1 MNLFAF
7 NGSLGALSEPERSA
21 LLKRPLSQTQGIE
34 GAVRDIIDNV
44 KARGDAALFDYA
56 QRFDGATLAALQVPQ
71 ATLQQALDELEP
83 SLRRAFERAA
93 TNLRRV
99 ALATMPQA
107 TEVEVEPGVIVGRRA
122 DPLQRVGV
130 YAPGGT
136 AAYPSSVL
144 MGVVPA
150 KAAGVPEVIVCS
162 PPAQNGLPSKVVMAA
177 ACLAGADAVFAVGG
191 AGAVAAMAYGTAS
204 VAPVQRIVGPG
215 NAWVAEAKRQV
226 AADVGIDSPA
236 GPSELLVIAD
246 AHATPS
252 AVALEVL
259 AQAEHDVDACVVV
272 VALDA
277 AWAQNLEAEIGRRL
291 SDMPRA
297 AIASKALQ
305 LRGALLTATQAEAIS
320 FSNAFAPEHLLL
332 ALTDADAWV
341 PKLFCAG
348 TIFVGETA
356 SVSFG
361 DYLSGANHVL
371 PTAGHARKQSGL
383 SVFDFVRFSTWQR
396 ISKQGANSLA
406 ADVVT
411 FASSEGLFGHAAS
424 AAQWKSDTG
433 GDALPASTF
442 VPFRSTLS
450 SIERYVPKRPPM
462 EIDLTDN
469 TNLFG
474 VPPHASEA
482 IAQFPSR
489 VVTRYPSPYADTVR
503 KALARYAE
511 VQPDNVITGCGSDDV
526 LDALFRAFGNAGD
539 QVAYAPPTFGIIP
552 AFAKANALQPVETA
566 LSTDSLLRVHAK
578 IIYLCS
584 PNNPTGALLSDGF
597 VETLLRESQSLVVLD
612 EAYIEYASRRSLSGL
627 AAQSPRLVVVRT
639 LSKAFGLAGLRIGW
653 AVAHARVVAEIEKT
667 RGPYKVGGLTEM
679 AAVAALTDDLPW
691 VQSRVAEVKQLR
703 LWFTAELKANH
714 FSVLPSEANFVLV
727 PTTGISCLTLA
738 DRMRDLGVSVRA
750 FPKLQ
755 GIGDALRISIG
766 PKAQMVACL
775 NALKEVSVS

>member
-1 MNLFAF
+1 MSLFA
-7 NGSLGALSEPERSA
+7 LQGALSSLSVEQRVT
-21 LLKRPLSQTQGIE
+21 LLQRPLSQTQAHA
-34 GAVRDIIDNV
+34 GAVREIIDNV
-44 KARGDAALFDYA
+44 KNRGDAALFEYA
-56 QRFDGATLAALQVPQ
+56 QRFDGATLRTLEVPK

-99 ALATMPQA
+99 ALATLPQP

-122 DPLQRVGV
+122 DALHRVGV

-150 KAAGVPEVIVCS
+150 KAAGVQEVIVCS
-162 PPAQNGLPSKVVMAA
+162 PPSKNGLPSKVVMAA

-191 AGAVAAMAYGTAS
+191 AGAVAAMAYGTS
-204 VAPVQRIVGPG
+204 SLAPVQRIVGPG

-246 AHATPS
+246 AQATPS
-252 AVALEVL
+252 VVALEVL
-259 AQAEHDVDACVVV
+259 AQAEHDLDACVVV
-272 VALDA
+272 LALDA
-277 AWAQNLEAEIGRRL
+277 AWAQKLRAEIEQRL
-291 SDMPRA
+291 GDMPRA
-297 AIASKALQ
+297 EIAAKALRS
-305 LRGALLTATQAEAIS
+305 RGALLTTTETEAIS

-332 ALTDADAWV
+332 ALSNAEACV
-341 PKLFCAG
+341 PKLFNAG

-383 SVFDFVRFSTWQR
+383 SVLDFVRFSTWQR
-396 ISKQGANSLA
+396 ISKQGASSLA
-406 ADVVT
+406 TDVVT
-411 FASSEGLFGHAAS
+411 FATCEGLFGHAAS
-424 AAQWKSDTG
+424 AAQWKSDAVS
-433 GDALPASTF
+433 DAQPPATF
-442 VPFRSTLS
+442 VPFRSTLT

-462 EIDLTDN
+462 EVDLTDN

-474 VPPHASEA
+474 VPPHASQV

-489 VVTRYPSPYADTVR
+489 VVTRYPSPYAENVR
-503 KALARYAE
+503 LALARYAG

-539 QVAYAPPTFGIIP
+539 AVAYAPPTFGIIP
-552 AFAKANALQPVETA
+552 SFARANTLQPVEVT
-566 LSTDSLLRVHAK
+566 LSMESLVNSRAK

-584 PNNPTGALLSDGF
+584 PNNPTGALLPDGF
-597 VETLLRESQSLVVLD
+597 VETLLGECQSLVVLD
-612 EAYIEYASRRSLSGL
+612 EAYIEYASRKSLSGL
-627 AAQSPRLVVVRT
+627 AARSPRLVVVRT
-639 LSKAFGLAGLRIGW
+639 LSKAFGLAGLRVGW

-691 VQSRVAEVKQLR
+691 VQARVADVKQLR
-703 LWFTAELKANH
+703 AWLVSELKGSR
-714 FSVLPSEANFVLV
+714 FSVLPTEANFVLV
-727 PTTGISCLTLA
+727 PTPGVSCLMVA

-750 FPKLQ
+750 FPALK

-766 PKAQMVACL
+766 PKAQMEACL
-775 NALKEVSVS
+775 KALKEASVS